1 MPWLNQYGF
10 NYKNMVFQNSC
21 FPNCLQMVLANF
33 GSYSRN
39 DILEN
44 QWDTLQVAHHLPG
57 LAAQAPNEDDVNRN
71 LARTDLKGAGCRIIT
86 PSMLGDYVNRQALE
100 QEAQHYLADYS
111 AMIIGVGHATV
122 IYRTSTGF
130 VHVIPSPD
138 INQVHVEHYANLDID
153 VVEHQGQHAVRVIN
167 RANGQPIIAGTFV
180 MLLRP

>member
-1 MPWLNQYGF
+1 MPWSNQYGF

-33 GSYSRN
+33 GTYSRN

-44 QWDTLQVAHHLPG
+44 QWDALQVAHHLPG
-57 LAAQAPNEDDVNRN
+57 LAAQAPNEDDVNR
-71 LARTDLKGAGCRIIT
+71 
-86 PSMLGDYVNRQALE
+86 QALE
-100 QEAQHYLADYS
+100 QETQHYLADYS

-122 IYRTSTGF
+122 IYRTTTGF

-138 INQVHVEHYANLDID
+138 INQVHVEHYANLDLD